1 MKKILV
7 LVGLAA
13 AAYGVMKLVRGRDE
27 DEFKIDQYTA
37 QPQPQA

>member
-7 LVGLAA
+7 LLGLAA
-13 AAYGVMKLVRGRDE
+13 AAYGVMKLIRGGDE
-27 DEFKIDQYTA
+27 DEFNIDQYAA